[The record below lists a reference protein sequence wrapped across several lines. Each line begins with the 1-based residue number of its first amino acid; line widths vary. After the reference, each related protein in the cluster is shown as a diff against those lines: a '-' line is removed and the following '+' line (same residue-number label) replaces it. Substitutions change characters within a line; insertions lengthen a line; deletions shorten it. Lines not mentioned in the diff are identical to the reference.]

1 MKKNKLNEKLFKIP
15 IPYISPVILV
25 LLIFLIAPL
34 ILIVIVSF
42 LEPNNIGLWSNRF
55 TFNNYILFFKNAYL
69 IRILIRTITISLTV
83 MSIDLVLGYIVA
95 YYISFSESKIASIIP
110 AFLIAPLFV
119 AGVIRAYGWILFL
132 SANGPI
138 NIIFQSIGIIDKP
151 IRFLWNQSAV
161 IVGMSEYFLP
171 FMIFPIFG
179 TLLNIDTSLLE
190 AAENLGASATHRFLK
205 ITLPLSSG
213 GVVAGCVLVFCGAFA
228 SFVYPQLLGGG
239 RVMVLGNT
247 IYQYFWQTMNWPL
260 GSVIGLIALLVSLF
274 LISIYLKL
282 GKKYEIS

>member
-15 IPYISPVILV
+15 IPYISPIILV

-34 ILIVIVSF
+34 IFIVIVSF

-55 TFNNYILFFKNAYL
+55 TFNNYILFFKNIYL
-69 IRILIRTITISLTV
+69 IKILIRTVTISLTV
-83 MSIDLVLGYIVA
+83 MLIDLVLGYIIA

-151 IRFLWNQSAV
+151 IKFLWNQSAV
-161 IVGMSEYFLP
+161 VIGMVEYFLP

-179 TLLNIDTSLLE
+179 TLLNIDISLLE
-190 AAENLGASATHRFLK
+190 AAENLGASATRRFLK
-205 ITLPLSSG
+205 ITLPLSFG
-213 GVVAGCVLVFCGAFA
+213 GVVAGCILVFCGAFA

-239 RVMVLGNT
+239 HVMVLGNA
-247 IYQYFWQTMNWPL
+247 IYQYFLQTMNWPL

-274 LISIYLKL
+274 LISIYLRL